1 MTIQHTWGIKGV
13 DYDSSTNKII
23 RLHWTLESYEGE
35 SGGESP
41 YNSYGTVSVKTP
53 TVLPVESITA
63 QAGLNLLYQEL
74 GLKKDELERVHG
86 SAVVKTLAD
95 YDKTKVPSDTPTGAV
110 ITDVTDYTTV
120 VSVAQLLTPPV
131 ETYVVKVKKKTDAHP
146 KFGTGSENGYV
157 VDGVEGKTLTLL
169 PGQSYR
175 FDQSDA
181 TNSGHPLR
189 IYKGA
194 SKTGT
199 YLLGVT
205 SYGTPGTLSA
215 FTQIDVPLNDPHT
228 PLYYQCSAHAYMG
241 GQLNITV
248 AEAPSQGSGSSESG
262 NSGGG
267 GSSGY

>member
-1 MTIQHTWGIKGV
+1 MTITHTWGIKGV
-13 DYDSSTNKII
+13 DYDSSTNKVI
-23 RLHWTLESYEGE
+23 RLHWTLESYDGE
-35 SGGESP
+35 SGGEDAK
-41 YNSYGTVSVKTP
+41 NSYGTVPVKTP
-53 TVLPVESITA
+53 TVLPQASITA
-63 QAGLNLLYQEL
+63 QAGLNLLYQVL

-86 SAVVKTLAD
+86 LAVTANLKDTE
-95 YDKTKVPSDTPTGAV
+95 KTKTPTDTPTGAT

-120 VSVAQLLTPPV
+120 SSVVSLLTPPT
-131 ETYVVKVKKKTDAHP
+131 ETFRVQVKKKTDAHP

-157 VDGVEGKTLTLL
+157 VDGVEGKTLSLL
-169 PGQSYR
+169 PGKSYR

-181 TNSGHPLR
+181 TNNGHPLR

-205 SYGTPGTLSA
+205 SYGTPGVLGA
-215 FTQIDVPLNDPHT
+215 FTQIDVPLTDAHT

-241 GQLNITV
+241 GQINVTI
-248 AEAPSQGSGSSESG
+248 AEAGSEGSGQSG

>member
-1 MTIQHTWGIKGV
+1 MTITHTWGIKGV
-13 DYDSSTNKII
+13 DYDSSTNKVL
-23 RLHWTLESYEGE
+23 RLHWTLESYDGE
-35 SGGESP
+35 SGGEDAK
-41 YNSYGTVSVKTP
+41 NSYGTVPVRTP
-53 TVLPVESITA
+53 TVLPPASITA

-74 GLKKDELERVHG
+74 GLNKDELEQVHG
-86 SAVVKTLAD
+86 MSITKEAKDTT
-95 YDKTKVPSDTPTGAV
+95 KTKVPTDSPTNANV
-110 ITDVTDYTTV
+110 LDVTDYTTV
-120 VSVAQLLTPPV
+120 TTVVQLLNPPLATFQV
-131 ETYVVKVKKKTDAHP
+131 RVKKKTEAHP
-146 KFGTGSENGYV
+146 KYGTGSENGYV
-157 VDGVEGKTLTLL
+157 VDGVEGKTLSLL
-169 PGQSYR
+169 PGRSYR

-205 SYGTPGTLSA
+205 SYGTPGLLGA
-215 FTQIDVPLNDPHT
+215 FTQIDVPAADAHT

-241 GQLNITV
+241 GQLNITI
-248 AEAPSQGSGSSESG
+248 AAASSEGTAQSG